1 MEKIIEMRNVKSM
14 KEIIVNKMYDTASD
28 HKVTIPVTWTIYIN
42 MIKMQMLEYRDEIC
56 EKYHIDRDDYW
67 SAVCYVSGALKAAD
81 IEGVT
86 NGEDAF
92 DVLQASIRKIDD
104 VFEWERWMLYTCSD
118 VARNNMNKIYNL
130 RSKFGDLVKV
140 A

>member
-1 MEKIIEMRNVKSM
+1 MAKIIEMRNVKSM
-14 KEIIVNKMYDTASD
+14 KEIIVNKMYETASE
-28 HKVTIPVTWTIYIN
+28 HKVTITVNWVTYIN
-42 MIKMQMLEYRDEIC
+42 MIKMQMLMYRDEIC

-81 IEGVT
+81 IEGIT
-86 NGEDAF
+86 NGDDAF
-92 DVLQASIRKIDD
+92 DVLQASVRKIDD
-104 VFEWERWMLYTCSD
+104 VFKWERWMLYTCSEA
-118 VARNNMNKIYNL
+118 ARDNMDKIYNL